1 MRQACL
7 ADKSRLSQ
15 EIPQL
20 PQLYIT
26 EISISNSKFL
36 GPLNLDLNRQFN
48 AIIGGRG
55 TGKSSIL
62 EYLRWSLCDESV
74 PSDDDESIDYQVKR
88 KKLIEKTLLSLAAT
102 IQVGFI
108 KNDVKHTLRRSSSD
122 NSIFLKIGEGEF
134 EKATEEQVRSILPIQ
149 AYSQKQLS
157 SVGVRID
164 QLLRFIETP
173 IQEKL
178 NNIERTRNQLK
189 QEIRQEHARLE
200 RFNLLNKNNDQ
211 LKKDIISLTE
221 QSENIRGKLIGLSD
235 EDSKLIAQKSI
246 VDEEKYISEY
256 WKQELGTLLQSLE
269 KLETDCS
276 DRPRRKKPSQ
286 PINNQSINF
295 LFDIL
300 GKTYIDVKS
309 LVEQAKTI
317 LKQTIAPSSTISSEF
332 EVLNKN
338 HTDFE
343 TKYNQAK
350 ERSQAHQST
359 LTQLENIEKRLKELK
374 TEASGIEAEIES
386 LGDVSRNFSALLD
399 RWFSLG
405 NEISEQLSEQ
415 CNQLTV
421 LSDGMIRATLDV
433 NSDFSAILGH
443 LQKIIKGTNLRFNKF
458 EELITAIARS
468 ENIIEKWREVLLEI
482 DNIIQFSD
490 EQPRKD
496 SSDVLN
502 IKAHLSDSDIQ
513 KLSLK
518 IKSQDWLELVL
529 SPIKSLPRFEYRAR
543 EKDYIPFEDASA
555 GQQATA
561 LLWALLNQDGPPL
574 IIDQPEDD
582 LDSQI
587 IIEIVEHVWRAK
599 GKRQLVFSSHN
610 ANLVV
615 NGDAELV
622 VCCDYRIVGEQS
634 SGEIKIQ
641 GAIDINDVRMEITKV
656 MEGGIEAFKLRKAK
670 YGF

>member
-1 MRQACL
+1 
-7 ADKSRLSQ
+7 
-15 EIPQL
+15 
-20 PQLYIT
+20 
-26 EISISNSKFL
+26 
-36 GPLNLDLNRQFN
+36 
-48 AIIGGRG
+48 
-55 TGKSSIL
+55 
-62 EYLRWSLCDESV
+62 
-74 PSDDDESIDYQVKR
+74 
-88 KKLIEKTLLSLAAT
+88 
-102 IQVGFI
+102 
-108 KNDVKHTLRRSSSD
+108 
-122 NSIFLKIGEGEF
+122 
-134 EKATEEQVRSILPIQ
+134 
-149 AYSQKQLS
+149 
-157 SVGVRID
+157 
-164 QLLRFIETP
+164 
-173 IQEKL
+173 L

-221 QSENIRGKLIGLSD
+221 QSENIRGKLIGLSN

-276 DRPRRKKPSQ
+276 DRPRRKRPSQ
-286 PINNQSINF
+286 PINDQSINF
-295 LFDIL
+295 LFDAL

-317 LKQTIAPSSTISSEF
+317 LKQTIAPSSTVSSQF

-338 HTDFE
+338 YTDFE

-374 TEASGIEAEIES
+374 TEASGIETEIES

-458 EELITAIARS
+458 EELITAITRS

-490 EQPRKD
+490 EHPRKD
-496 SSDVLN
+496 SSDVFN
-502 IKAHLSDSDIQ
+502 IKAHLSGSDIQ

-529 SPIKSLPRFEYRAR
+529 SPIKSLPNFEYMAR

>member
-1 MRQACL
+1 
-7 ADKSRLSQ
+7 
-15 EIPQL
+15 
-20 PQLYIT
+20 
-26 EISISNSKFL
+26 
-36 GPLNLDLNRQFN
+36 
-48 AIIGGRG
+48 
-55 TGKSSIL
+55 
-62 EYLRWSLCDESV
+62 
-74 PSDDDESIDYQVKR
+74 
-88 KKLIEKTLLSLAAT
+88 
-102 IQVGFI
+102 
-108 KNDVKHTLRRSSSD
+108 
-122 NSIFLKIGEGEF
+122 
-134 EKATEEQVRSILPIQ
+134 
-149 AYSQKQLS
+149 
-157 SVGVRID
+157 
-164 QLLRFIETP
+164 
-173 IQEKL
+173 
-178 NNIERTRNQLK
+178 
-189 QEIRQEHARLE
+189 
-200 RFNLLNKNNDQ
+200 
-211 LKKDIISLTE
+211 
-221 QSENIRGKLIGLSD
+221 
-235 EDSKLIAQKSI
+235 
-246 VDEEKYISEY
+246 
-256 WKQELGTLLQSLE
+256 
-269 KLETDCS
+269 
-276 DRPRRKKPSQ
+276 
-286 PINNQSINF
+286 
-295 LFDIL
+295 
-300 GKTYIDVKS
+300 
-309 LVEQAKTI
+309 
-317 LKQTIAPSSTISSEF
+317 
-332 EVLNKN
+332 
-338 HTDFE
+338 
-343 TKYNQAK
+343 
-350 ERSQAHQST
+350 
-359 LTQLENIEKRLKELK
+359 
-374 TEASGIEAEIES
+374 
-386 LGDVSRNFSALLD
+386 
-399 RWFSLG
+399 
-405 NEISEQLSEQ
+405 
-415 CNQLTV
+415 
-421 LSDGMIRATLDV
+421 MIRATLDV

-529 SPIKSLPRFEYRAR
+529 SPIKSLPKFEYRAR
-543 EKDYIPFEDASA
+543 ENDYIPFEDASA

-656 MEGGIEAFKLRKAK
+656 MEGGIEAFKLRKDK